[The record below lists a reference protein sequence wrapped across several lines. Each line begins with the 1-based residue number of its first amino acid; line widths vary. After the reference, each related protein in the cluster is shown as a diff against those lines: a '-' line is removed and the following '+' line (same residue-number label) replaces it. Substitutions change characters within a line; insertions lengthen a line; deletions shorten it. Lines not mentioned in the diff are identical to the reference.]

1 MEIHVPEWLEKFAEV
16 NEFPIYIVGGYVR
29 NILGG
34 LPPSDI
40 DIAGKPLPNELKLP
54 KGFFFATT
62 YRRMGTALIKCRYRS
77 DIELE
82 YTPFRT
88 EEYAPGGGHTPISV
102 KFDTDLESDAK
113 RRDFTVNSIY
123 YDIRKREIID
133 PFDGVRDINR
143 RIMRA
148 YDPERIFSS
157 DGLRLMR
164 LVRIAAETG
173 FGIERTTADAAL
185 RRAAYLGDITG
196 TRKRDELM
204 KILNADLTYGV
215 EDAHYRG
222 LKLLREYGFLQYIIP
237 ELAALGEL
245 APPNEHHKYD
255 ALEHTFRVVRVCP
268 PELRLAAL
276 MHDIGKGEAVRRTGR
291 MINHEVYGEEMTRRI
306 LGESGMKF
314 PAKIVDRTARLVRW
328 HMYDKDA
335 RTRSGKMMLFTAHNA
350 DIVDDLTL
358 LIEADRAGRGTDE
371 VSPPVRFRAF
381 REKLKETGAPMS
393 LGALKINGADLM
405 AVGYEGSSIS
415 EKLNELFD
423 MCVLTPE
430 LNKHKKL
437 MKLANAGLVSGN
449 IMSENNK

>member
-1 MEIHVPEWLEKFAEV
+1 MEIRVPEWLEKFAAA
-16 NEFPIYIVGGYVR
+16 NPSPIYLVGGWVR
-29 NILGG
+29 NVIGG
-34 LPPSDI
+34 LSPSDI
-40 DIAGKPLPNELKLP
+40 DIAGRPLPDALTLP
-54 KGFFFATT
+54 RGYFFATT
-62 YRRMGTALIKCRYRS
+62 YRRMGTALIKNRYRS
-77 DIELE
+77 DIEME

-88 EEYAPGGGHTPISV
+88 EEYAPGGGHTPVSV

-123 YDIRKREIID
+123 YDIKRRKLID
-133 PFDGVRDINR
+133 PFGGVADINK

-148 YDPERIFSS
+148 HDPERVFSS

-173 FGIERTTADAAL
+173 FGIERVTSETAMRNAAL
-185 RRAAYLGDITG
+185 LADVTA
-196 TRKRDELM
+196 TRKRDELL
-204 KILNADLTYGV
+204 KILKADTLYGV

-222 LKLLREYGFLQYIIP
+222 LRLLREYGLLRYIIP
-237 ELAALGEL
+237 ELAELGFL
-245 APPNEHHKYD
+245 APPNGHHKYD
-255 ALEHTFRVVRVCP
+255 ALEHTFRTVRAAP

-314 PAKIVDRTARLVRW
+314 PAKIVERTARLVRW